1 MKHETIDRTQRKRTG
16 MRQKLILPAALAALF
31 LASGCA
37 VSVEAEQTFSATA
50 GTEQQTST
58 SEETEQAP
66 ASEESD
72 SGESGFS
79 PLKDPYIAPDGEAL
93 TLEDADYVV
102 DANDIYLPFAY
113 ITYVQAG
120 ETCDP
125 DDPKTK
131 IQSGDVLDNGLTV
144 TSSRAVIRIADWGYE
159 LGESNAAFEGELTL
173 TGTLRCD
180 WEEDPMTLI
189 SGLLFFIPDSDQN
202 VMLPFGLSGGWQ
214 QYWLGS
220 IYNDDKPEGIMEIF
234 DDGQKDT
241 VRVEVTLKD
250 IRVYEEN
257 WKTGNPDSAVLV
269 AVKEI

>member
-1 MKHETIDRTQRKRTG
+1 MKNERTVRTQRKKTG
-16 MRQKLILPAALAALF
+16 MNRKLILSAAFVALF

-37 VSVEAEQTFSATA
+37 VSGEAEQSAAEQTFSEAA
-50 GTEQQTST
+50 ETEQQTSV
-58 SEETEQAP
+58 SV
-66 ASEESD
+66 ESNSD
-72 SGESGFS
+72 ESGFS
-79 PLKDPYIAPDGEAL
+79 PLKDPYIAPDGETL
-93 TLEDADYVV
+93 TFEGADYVV
-102 DANDIYLPFAY
+102 DENYIYLPFAY
-113 ITYVQAG
+113 ITYAQAG
-120 ETCDP
+120 EIYDP
-125 DDPKTK
+125 DAPKIK
-131 IQSGDVLDNGLTV
+131 VQSGGVLDNGLTV
-144 TSSRAVIRIADWGYE
+144 ISSSAVIRIADWGYE

-189 SGLLFFIPDSDQN
+189 SGLLFFTPDSDQDI
-202 VMLPFGLSGGWQ
+202 MLPFGLSGGWQ

-241 VRVEVTLKD
+241 VRAEVTLKD
-250 IRVYEEN
+250 LRVYEEN